1 LTLAGLAD
9 LLRLGISL
17 EPSTTGGSGLNTD
30 AEPLLRKLR
39 MLPVGLRM
47 LPVGLNVPIA
57 LLLRLPLPSSSLVLA
72 IGDHKL
78 VAVWKNS

>member
-1 LTLAGLAD
+1 MPS
-9 LLRLGISL
+9 LRLHPL
-17 EPSTTGGSGLNTD
+17 LLPTPPL
-30 AEPLLRKLR
+30 AQQPLLRKLR

-78 VAVWKNS
+78 VAFWEK